1 MVTFLSSLCLLAL
14 LESTNSHHFDLTVMG
29 KGGHRGGGHH
39 SHSSS
44 SSHHTPSGGG
54 FNRGGYGYGYGY
66 NRPYYGTN
74 TVIVNRPVTY
84 SNNNDY
90 YRTNNYANNSPD
102 GNSGCSCCSGGRC
115 CKVMIVLLWGFVM
128 LVAGAFLSG
137 RRDIIMDTNET
148 RLYGTGNPFFN
159 QMISI
164 TDDTATISVYRV
176 DALPTLVLAPLP
188 TLLSETVTLPAGDF
202 LDFSYHLNEGS
213 SIVVEFSSDIGVN
226 MLLFQ
231 GSDRLAQWIDDP
243 DAYEVNAKAVKF
255 SSNKQQSIYK
265 LAIGSPDD
273 YVVVFDNF
281 NDYALSNVDFVI
293 TITRADYPL
302 EGYIPVCHAQIKCSV
317 PLYIGDKST
326 FILKA
331 PSMVATDSN
340 AAVLDVSS
348 KGEMSYNVHISG
360 ESRWATISMIF
371 FFLPVLI
378 CFLVMSGGRVD
389 GLTSFKP
396 TTTTEAE
403 NASMQP
409 LPPGYSPYSMDA
421 DNDSAVSLLRDGG
434 VVPAFATIDGTNAQG
449 QYHPQAMVS
458 YPHTIPRT
466 PTPMVSA
473 TLMSPP
479 PSAPILPNA
488 KPLPF

>member
-1 MVTFLSSLCLLAL
+1 MKQGCSVRY
-14 LESTNSHHFDLTVMG
+14 DL
-29 KGGHRGGGHH
+29 RCA
-39 SHSSS
+39 
-44 SSHHTPSGGG
+44 
-54 FNRGGYGYGYGY
+54 
-66 NRPYYGTN
+66 PYYPVN
-74 TVIVNRPVTY
+74 TS
-84 SNNNDY
+84 SN
-90 YRTNNYANNSPD
+90 THLPTPTPTP
-102 GNSGCSCCSGGRC
+102 
-115 CKVMIVLLWGFVM
+115 KK
-128 LVAGAFLSG
+128 
-137 RRDIIMDTNET
+137 

-159 QMISI
+159 QLISI

-176 DALPTLVLAPLP
+176 DSPPSLVVSPIP
-188 TLLSETVTLPAGDF
+188 TLLSETVTLSAGDF

-226 MLLFQ
+226 MLVFQ

-243 DAYEVNAKAVKF
+243 DANEITAKAVKF

-281 NDYALSNVDFVI
+281 NDFLETNVDFVI

-302 EGYIPVCHAQIKCSV
+302 EGYVPVCHAQVKCSV
-317 PLYIGDKST
+317 PLFINDKST

-331 PSMVATDSN
+331 PSMVVTDSN
-340 AAVLDVSS
+340 AAVLDISS
-348 KGEMSYNVHISG
+348 TGEMSYNVHISE
-360 ESRWATISMIF
+360 ESRWTTVSMIF
-371 FFLPVLI
+371 FFFPVII
-378 CFLVMSGGRVD
+378 CLLVMSGGRVD

-396 TTTTEAE
+396 STSTEVGVTG
-403 NASMQP
+403 MQP

-421 DNDSAVSLLRDGG
+421 DNDSAVSLLREGGG
-434 VVPAFATIDGTNAQG
+434 VVSAFATIDGTNSQN
-449 QYHPQAMVS
+449 YHPQAMVS
-458 YPHTIPRT
+458 YPNIVPRT

-473 TLMSPP
+473 TLLSPP

>member
-1 MVTFLSSLCLLAL
+1 
-14 LESTNSHHFDLTVMG
+14 MG

-44 SSHHTPSGGG
+44 SGG
-54 FNRGGYGYGYGY
+54 FNSRGGGYGYHY
-66 NRPYYGTN
+66 NRPCYGSN
-74 TVIVNRPVTY
+74 TVIVNRPLTY

-90 YRTNNYANNSPD
+90 YRNNNYAYS
-102 GNSGCSCCSGGRC
+102 GSESSSGCSCCSDGSGRC
-115 CKVMIVLLWGFVM
+115 CKVMIMMLWGFVM
-128 LVAGAFLSG
+128 VVAGAFLSG
-137 RRDIIMDTNET
+137 RRDLVMDTNET

-176 DALPTLVLAPLP
+176 DVPPILVLSPIP
-188 TLLSETVTLPAGDF
+188 TLLSETVTLPPGDF

-213 SIVVEFSSDIGVN
+213 SIVIEFSSDVGVN

-302 EGYIPVCHAQIKCSV
+302 DGYVPVCHAQVKCSV
-317 PLYIGDKST
+317 PLYINDKSM
-326 FILKA
+326 FILQA
-331 PSMVATDSN
+331 PSMVVTDSN

-371 FFLPVLI
+371 FFVPVLI
-378 CFLVMSGGRVD
+378 CLLVMSGGRVD
-389 GLTSFKP
+389 GLTSSFKP
-396 TTTTEAE
+396 ATPADQGI
-403 NASMQP
+403 ADMQP

-434 VVPAFATIDGTNAQG
+434 VVSAFATIDGTPSQQG
-449 QYHPQAMVS
+449 DYHPQAMVS
-458 YPHTIPRT
+458 YHPNTAPRT

-479 PSAPILPNA
+479 PSAPVLPNA